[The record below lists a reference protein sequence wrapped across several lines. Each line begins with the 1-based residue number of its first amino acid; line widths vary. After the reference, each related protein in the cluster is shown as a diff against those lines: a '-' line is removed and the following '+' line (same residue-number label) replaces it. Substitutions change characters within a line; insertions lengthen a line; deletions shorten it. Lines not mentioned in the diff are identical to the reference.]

1 MTEPLPGDPA
11 SCSHAGGTMR
21 SLASRLRVAGR
32 RAHEAAADS
41 ALSGETDLARP
52 GAPELRVRRR
62 MEVVDR
68 AAAAATLEV
77 DRVGRALQ
85 DFATDLA
92 ELQGQYQRLAGRAAS
107 AGLRVVDGSLVPAW
121 GVAGVADP
129 RAVSTQE
136 AVRSSLQPELDA
148 VLRGVALRRQ
158 RLLTMLHE
166 GQGRLEH
173 HRAVLRR

>member
-11 SCSHAGGTMR
+11 SCSQAGGTMR

-32 RAHEAAADS
+32 HAHEAAADS
-41 ALSGETDLARP
+41 TLSGETDRARR
-52 GAPELRVRRR
+52 GAAEVRVRRR
-62 MEVVDR
+62 TDVVDR
-68 AAAAATLEV
+68 AAAAATQEV

-92 ELQGQYQRLAGRAAS
+92 ELHGQYHRLAGRATA

-129 RAVSTQE
+129 QAVTTQE
-136 AVRSSLQPELDA
+136 AVRSSLQSELDA
-148 VLRGVALRRQ
+148 VLRGLALRRQ
-158 RLLTMLHE
+158 RLLAVLHE
-166 GQGRLEH
+166 GRGRLDQ
-173 HRAVLRR
+173 HRAALRR